1 MGGEGLHKWFSRN
14 GGKGWIDCHASR
26 KVGLYAFVF
35 VLRRG
40 TDPVCRE
47 GQIEAVRAAERER
60 RQQARVSCVPADAV
74 SV

>member
-26 KVGLYAFVF
+26 KVCVFVFVF

-40 TDPVCRE
+40 TDPVC
-47 GQIEAVRAAERER
+47 
-60 RQQARVSCVPADAV
+60 
-74 SV
+74 